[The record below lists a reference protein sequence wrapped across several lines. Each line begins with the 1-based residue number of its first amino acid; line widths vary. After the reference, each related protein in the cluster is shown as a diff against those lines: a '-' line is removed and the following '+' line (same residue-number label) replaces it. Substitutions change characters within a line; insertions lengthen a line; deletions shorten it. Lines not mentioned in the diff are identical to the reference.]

1 MNTPEHDL
9 TARSHK
15 ALEDAVL
22 QTALRNATGTF
33 ILRRRDSVES
43 LPDWQALRARAR
55 RVKEH
60 AINNLDFYLEQ
71 LTEKVIELGGKVFW
85 ARTGEDVS
93 RYVVELA
100 RARGVRTVVK
110 SKSMTTEEI
119 ELNRALE
126 AAGVRPVE
134 TDLGEYIVQLARER
148 PSHIIVPAIHKTR
161 AQIAEL
167 FAEKLKCG
175 MTTEVAEITA
185 IARERLRQEFLS
197 AGMGIT
203 GANFAVAETG
213 TIVLVENEGN
223 IRLSTQVPRVH
234 VAVVGIEKVIPRF
247 EDLSVF
253 LRLLPR
259 SGTGQKQTA
268 YVSFLNG
275 PRRAGR
281 RAVGAEAASRSEASA
296 SEASLPSERGQASEF
311 EFHLVL
317 LDNGRTRILADERM
331 RESLYCIRCGACLN
345 VCPVYQKIGG
355 QAYGWIY
362 PGPIGAVI
370 SPQLQGIKR
379 AGELP
384 FASSLCGAC
393 RAACPV
399 DINLPDL
406 LLALRAKVKEA
417 EGKESGPQ
425 GFAERL
431 AMRAYAAAAKR
442 PKLFAFAGALARR
455 AGRLAA
461 KDGKIRSAPSQ
472 PLGEWTKYRDLPEPP
487 SHSFRERWKKNVEGR
502 AKEGEGF
509 E

>member
-1 MNTPEHDL
+1 MSHSEPDL
-9 TARSHK
+9 TSRSHA
-15 ALEDAVL
+15 ALGDPVL
-22 QTALRNATGTF
+22 QRALGNATATF
-33 ILRRRDSVES
+33 IERRRESVATV
-43 LPDWQALRARAR
+43 PDWQALRERAR

-60 AINNLDFYLEQ
+60 TVNHLDYYLEQ
-71 LTEKVIELGGKVFW
+71 LVGRVEELGGIVHW
-85 ARTGEDVS
+85 ASTGEDVS
-93 RYVVELA
+93 RYVVGLA
-100 RARGVRTVVK
+100 RARGVRVVVK

-119 ELNRALE
+119 ELNHALE
-126 AAGVRPVE
+126 AEGIRPVE
-134 TDLGEYIVQLARER
+134 TDLGEYIIQLARER

-161 AQIAEL
+161 EQIADL
-167 FAEKLKCG
+167 FAEKLHVG
-175 MTTEVAEITA
+175 RAQEVAEITA
-185 IARERLRQEFLS
+185 VARARLRQEFLS

-223 IRLSTQVPRVH
+223 IRLSTQVPPVH
-234 VAVVGIEKVIPRF
+234 VAVVGIEKVIPSF

-275 PRRAGR
+275 PRRA
-281 RAVGAEAASRSEASA
+281 AEAAGGGAEGATP
-296 SEASLPSERGQASEF
+296 ET

-317 LDNGRTRILADERM
+317 LDNGRTRILADEQM

-370 SPQLQGIKR
+370 SPQLQGLKE

-393 RAACPV
+393 REACPV
-399 DINLPDL
+399 AINLPDL
-406 LLALRAKVKEA
+406 LLALRAKVKEGGGEEPGA
-417 EGKESGPQ
+417 RNT
-425 GFAERL
+425 AER
-431 AMRAYAAAAKR
+431 ASMRAYAAMAKR
-442 PKLFAFAGALARR
+442 PKLFAAVGRLMRGL
-455 AGRLAA
+455 GRLAE
-461 KDGKIRSAPSQ
+461 KGGRIRRVPFP
-472 PLGEWTKYRDLPEPP
+472 PLSLWTKYRDLPAPP
-487 SHSFRERWKKNVEGR
+487 RGGSFRERWKK
-502 AKEGEGF
+502 GEGK

>member
-1 MNTPEHDL
+1 MNHAEQDL
-9 TARSHK
+9 AGRSHA

-22 QTALRNATGTF
+22 QTALKSATDTF
-33 ILRRRDSVES
+33 ISRRREAVAGVPE
-43 LPDWQALRARAR
+43 WQALRARAR

-60 AINNLDFYLEQ
+60 TINNLDYYLEQ
-71 LTEKVIELGGKVFW
+71 LAEKVSELGGHVYW
-85 ARTGEDVS
+85 ATTGEDVG
-93 RYVVELA
+93 RYCVELA
-100 RARGVRTVVK
+100 RARGVRVVVK
-110 SKSMTTEEI
+110 SKSMATEEI
-119 ELNRALE
+119 ELNHALE
-126 AAGVRPVE
+126 AAGVRAVE
-134 TDLGEYIVQLARER
+134 TDLGEYIIQLAREK

-161 AQIAEL
+161 EQIAEL

-175 MTTEVAEITA
+175 LAREVAEITA
-185 IARERLRQEFLS
+185 VARERLRGEFLS

-223 IRLSTQVPRVH
+223 IRLSTQVPRIH

-275 PRRAGR
+275 PRRRTRDA
-281 RAVGAEAASRSEASA
+281 RADVASRSSEQGQA
-296 SEASLPSERGQASEF
+296 SESEF

-317 LDNGRTRILADERM
+317 MDNGRTRILADERM

-370 SPQLQGIKR
+370 SPLLQGLKQ

-384 FASSLCGAC
+384 FASSLCGAGRGAGPRGINFSGFLLPP
-393 RAACPV
+393 RAQS
-399 DINLPDL
+399 
-406 LLALRAKVKEA
+406 KK
-417 EGKESGPQ
+417 
-425 GFAERL
+425 
-431 AMRAYAAAAKR
+431 
-442 PKLFAFAGALARR
+442 AGAGGGVAPGVAPR
-455 AGRLAA
+455 AGGGGLSAA
-461 KDGKIRSAPSQ
+461 
-472 PLGEWTKYRDLPEPP
+472 GE
-487 SHSFRERWKKNVEGR
+487 
-502 AKEGEGF
+502 
-509 E
+509 